1 MPRRR
6 LAVALLPVLAAL
18 IVLPACGGGD
28 GGGSGT
34 TRTAVAG
41 YDRAAG
47 AVVQDLRALG
57 REISS
62 TIAAANQVPEPVL
75 AEHLAE
81 LRARST
87 ALLARLRALD
97 VPAAAAERRVD
108 ALVVALGRFDGDL
121 GRLASA
127 AADSDPTSAREAT
140 LSLSTDATTVKEAND
155 ALGDAVGVKRPA
167 TTATTTVDR
176 KVAGMLSTGLVEYLR
191 DATGRIDTLM
201 RGPEGQDDAVVA
213 ARLLD
218 LEKLIRA
225 SLGMIDRIGPA
236 TDEESMA
243 LAALDDTLQTL
254 DGDLGSLS
262 SSIGA
267 HRERAAARTG
277 RELALHLRETT
288 EALAELDAVVS
299 RTP

>member
-1 MPRRR
+1 MPRR

-18 IVLPACGGGD
+18 SVLPACGGNG

-34 TRTAVAG
+34 TRTAATG
-41 YDRAAG
+41 YDRDAG

-57 REISS
+57 RDISA

-75 AEHLAE
+75 A
-81 LRARST
+81 ARFGTLKGRGT

-97 VPAAAAERRVD
+97 GPDAAAERRVD
-108 ALVVALGRFDGDL
+108 ALVVALDRFAGDL

-127 AADSDPTSAREAT
+127 AADSDPTSAREAS
-140 LSLSTDATTVKEAND
+140 LSLTTDATTVKAAND
-155 ALGDAVGVKRPA
+155 ALGDSVGVRRPA
-167 TTATTTVDR
+167 TTATTTVET
-176 KVAGMLSTGLVEYLR
+176 KVAGMLSAGLVEYLR

-201 RGPEGQDDAVVA
+201 RGPEDQDDDVVA

-262 SSIGA
+262 SSVGA
-267 HRERAAARTG
+267 HQEEAAARTG

-288 EALAELDAVVS
+288 EALDELDAVVS